1 VAIAGIPEDLVN
13 MNAFSRTIGTALLAL
28 LATVGPASAATL
40 DISGPTGARLWV
52 DGAELGTLPLSEPV
66 EVDMG
71 THTLELRLGG
81 FENHVED
88 VRVASDDANMVL
100 NLSMLPLQR
109 WRAAAYSALFGGLG
123 QHYEGHSFRGW
134 TMMGL
139 QVAAAAVAAYGESKF
154 QSGRDDFEI
163 LDRKYDSAV
172 APSEI
177 ASLREQRDAAYEDMG
192 SAENIRNM
200 ALAGVIAVGLWSV
213 VDAWLGFENIT
224 IEVAPVPAVS
234 SSGPIS
240 LDSVRVGWRLSF

>member
-1 VAIAGIPEDLVN
+1 
-13 MNAFSRTIGTALLAL
+13 MNALSRTIGTALLAL
-28 LATVGPASAATL
+28 LATMGSASAATL

-52 DGAELGTLPLSEPV
+52 DGFEVGVLPLSEPV
-66 EVDMG
+66 AVDKG
-71 THTLELRLGG
+71 AHTLQLRLGG
-81 FENHVED
+81 FEDHVEE
-88 VRVASDDANMVL
+88 VRVITDDANMVL
-100 NLSMLPLQR
+100 NLSLLPLQR
-109 WRAAAYSALFGGLG
+109 WRAVTYSALLGGLG
-123 QHYEGHSFRGW
+123 QHYEGHSLRGW

-163 LDRKYDSAV
+163 LDRKYDAAV

-177 ASLREQRDAAYEDMG
+177 ASLREQRDAAYEDMD
-192 SAENIRNM
+192 SAESIRNM
-200 ALAGVIAVGLWSV
+200 ALAGVVAVGLWSV

-224 IEVAPVPAVS
+224 IEAAPVPAVS